1 MAESRT
7 RLDTEPRCGAG
18 VATGGQTVS
27 SDASAPTTH
36 AIAVGLLDA
45 PGIDVRA
52 ERDPEKLEQITASI
66 QRHGILQPLIVLRTG
81 DRFEI
86 VDGFTRFL
94 CAQRAGLETVPCWI
108 RETRDATIEGA
119 KYDTA
124 VMRLNLSPAEEAA
137 FFHELFLGECGQDID
152 VVAARVGRSRA
163 YVDDRLQLLLGDR
176 EILEAV
182 RAEQIGLGVAKLLNT
197 IPDESWRRFYLRHAV
212 KGGSSVS
219 VVTGWVQEWR
229 TTHGDQVERPPQP
242 QPSSTPV
249 APNVYHPHRCYCCRQ
264 VDPRE
269 IPESVSIHRSC
280 LMRILD
286 PLLAAY
292 RGETTS

>member
-1 MAESRT
+1 MN
-7 RLDTEPRCGAG
+7 TETP
-18 VATGGQTVS
+18 T
-27 SDASAPTTH
+27 PTTH
-36 AIAVGLLDA
+36 AIAIGLLDA
-45 PGIDVRA
+45 PSLDLRA
-52 ERDPEKLEQITASI
+52 DRDPEKLEQITASI

-81 DRFEI
+81 DRYEVI
-86 VDGFTRFL
+86 DGFTRL
-94 CAQRAGLETVPCWI
+94 ICAQRAGLEVVPCWI
-108 RETRDATIEGA
+108 RETRDASIEGQ

-137 FFHELFLGECGQDID
+137 YFHELFLGECGQDID

-163 YVDDRLQLLLGDR
+163 YVDDRLQLLLGDP

-182 RAEQIGLGVAKLLNT
+182 RLEHIKLGVARLLNS
-197 IPDESWRRFYLRHAV
+197 IADESWRRYYLRHAI
-212 KGGSSVS
+212 KSGST
-219 VVTGWVQEWR
+219 VTAVALWVQEWK
-229 TTHGDQVERPPQP
+229 TTHGDQVARPAQQP
-242 QPSSTPV
+242 AAAAPV
-249 APNVYHPHRCYCCRQ
+249 VTTDYHPHRCYCCRQ

-280 LMRILD
+280 VMRILD